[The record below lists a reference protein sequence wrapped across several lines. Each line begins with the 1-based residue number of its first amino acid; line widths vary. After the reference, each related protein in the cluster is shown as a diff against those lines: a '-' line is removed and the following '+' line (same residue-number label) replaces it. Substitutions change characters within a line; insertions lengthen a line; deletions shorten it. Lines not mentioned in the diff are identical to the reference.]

1 MSSAKTLPTPLHGL
15 QSDLAGLA
23 HQAAQL
29 AGEHRSLVVAGAAG
43 ALALLVAGWAWSA
56 LVGRRALA
64 RRQGLVLVP
73 TEGFDPGVEEVLRFA
88 AALAG
93 CRPARLAPRWSRA
106 VRVHLSSVRGQL
118 AYSIEGPPWLM
129 PVLRSGTF
137 SQVELRPASALGTI
151 ATPTG
156 SPAAPGASLEAAV
169 PVPPVPQPTQQDD
182 QTVEDDEILA
192 Q

>member
-1 MSSAKTLPTPLHGL
+1 MSSAKTVPTLLRGL

-29 AGEHRSLVVAGAAG
+29 MGEHRTLVLAGAAG
-43 ALALLVAGWAWSA
+43 ALALLVSGWAWSA

-106 VRVHLSSVRGQL
+106 VRVHLSSARGQL
-118 AYSIEGPPWLM
+118 AYSIEGAPWLL

-137 SQVELRPASALGTI
+137 SQVELRPSASLA
-151 ATPTG
+151 AVPTPAG
-156 SPAAPGASLEAAV
+156 GPVVPDASLEA
-169 PVPPVPQPTQQDD
+169 PVPGAPPRQPTQED
-182 QTVEDDEILA
+182 QTVDDYDILA

>member
-1 MSSAKTLPTPLHGL
+1 MIKTKTAPSPLRGPEDAL
-15 QSDLAGLA
+15 
-23 HQAAQL
+23 AQL
-29 AGEHRSLVVAGAAG
+29 AHKAGHLIGAHRAVAVTVAGA
-43 ALALLVAGWAWSA
+43 LVALVVVGWAWSA

-106 VRVHLSSVRGQL
+106 VRVHLSSARGQL
-118 AYSIEGPPWLM
+118 AYSIEGAPWLL

-137 SQVELRPASALGTI
+137 SQVELRPSASLA
-151 ATPTG
+151 AVPTPAG
-156 SPAAPGASLEAAV
+156 GPVVPDASLEA
-169 PVPPVPQPTQQDD
+169 PVPGAPPRQPTQED
-182 QTVEDDEILA
+182 QTVDDYDILA